1 MTSVEIWKEVIKN
14 IQGEYFM
21 TSGDFNAFIRVLKP
35 VCIKNNTLIVKAP
48 NLFTLNI
55 VVRRFEEHIL
65 KAMKKVTDMELKL
78 IPESEEDEYIKG
90 AEEITPDVIDY
101 VSQIRPD
108 LDPKYTFENFVTCDA
123 NNVAHATAW
132 AISNNPG
139 EIFNPFFIYG
149 KSGIGKTHLM
159 QAIGHKVLEN
169 DNTKKVKYISTES
182 FTNELIFSIKNTKD
196 PEMKSN
202 FKNKYR
208 NLDLLLIDDIQ
219 FLENKDFVQEEFFH
233 TFNALM
239 SKGAQIVMASDR
251 LPKDI
256 KPIEERL
263 VTRFESGIV
272 TDIKMPDKVTRYA
285 ILEKAS
291 QFNKYEVPTEIM
303 WLIAEKVDTNIRE
316 LESAIRRVYL
326 NAQILNIDF
335 KDLNSYSRIVNSV
348 LSDMKIENEKNVP
361 IEPSFILNY
370 VAKKFKIEEKDI
382 VGTDRSSNISLARH
396 ISMYIIRELTE
407 LSYPN
412 IGAYF
417 GKDHTSVIY
426 ACRKMRES
434 TKKDPVLKRNV
445 DKYIRDIKK
454 SYHKWCE

>member
-1 MTSVEIWKEVIKN
+1 MTS
-14 IQGEYFM
+14 
-21 TSGDFNAFIRVLKP
+21 SDFNAFVRVLKP
-35 VCIKNNTLIVKAP
+35 VCIKDNTLIVKAP
-48 NLFTLNI
+48 NLFTLNV

-65 KAMKKVTDMELKL
+65 NAMKKVTDMELKL
-78 IPESEEDEYIKG
+78 IPESDEDEYIKD
-90 AEEITPDVIDY
+90 ADEITPDVIDY
-101 VSQIRPD
+101 VSQIRPE
-108 LDPKYTFENFVTCDA
+108 LDPKFTFENFVTCDA
-123 NNVAHATAW
+123 NNIAHATAW

-159 QAIGHKVLEN
+159 QAIGHRVSDL
-169 DNTKKVKYISTES
+169 DSTKKVKYISTES
-182 FTNELIFSIKNTKD
+182 FTNELILSIKNTKN

-208 NLDLLLIDDIQ
+208 NLDVLLIDDIQ

-251 LPKDI
+251 LPKEI

-434 TKKDPVLKRNV
+434 TNKDPVLKRNV
-445 DKYIRDIKK
+445 DRYIRDIKK
-454 SYHKWCE
+454 SYHK

>member
-1 MTSVEIWKEVIKN
+1 
-14 IQGEYFM
+14 M

-65 KAMKKVTDMELKL
+65 KAMKKVTDMKLKL

-454 SYHKWCE
+454 SYHK

>member
-1 MTSVEIWKEVIKN
+1 MTSVDIWTEVIKK
-14 IQGEYFM
+14 IQSEYFM
-21 TSGDFNAFIRVLKP
+21 SKSDFNAFIRVLRP
-35 VCIKNNTLIVKAP
+35 VCIKENNLVVTAP
-48 NLFTLNI
+48 NLFTLN
-55 VVRRFEEHIL
+55 VVMRRFEDHL
-65 KAMKKVTDMELKL
+65 QKAMNQITDMNLKL
-78 IPESEEDEYIKG
+78 IPESEEDEYIKD
-90 AEEITPDVIDY
+90 ADEITPEIIDY
-101 VSQIRPD
+101 VPQVRPK
-108 LDPKYTFENFVTCDA
+108 LEGKYTFENFVTCDA
-123 NNVAHATAW
+123 NNLAHATAW

-169 DNTKKVKYISTES
+169 DSTKRIQYISTES
-182 FTNELIFSIKNTKD
+182 FTNELIFSIQNTKNPD
-196 PEMKSN
+196 MKAN

-272 TDIKMPDKVTRYA
+272 ADIKMPDKVTRYA
-285 ILEKAS
+285 ILEKTS
-291 QFNKYEVPTEIM
+291 QFNKYVVPSEIM
-303 WLIAEKVDTNIRE
+303 WMIADKIDTNIRE
-316 LESAIRRVYL
+316 LESAIRRVYYQASL
-326 NAQILNIDF
+326 LKIDF
-335 KDLNSYSRIVNSV
+335 NDINSYSKILESV
-348 LSDMKIENEKNVP
+348 LSDMKVENKMNVTIDPLNVIKYIAKRFNIEV
-361 IEPSFILNY
+361 
-370 VAKKFKIEEKDI
+370 KDI
-382 VGTDRSSNISLARH
+382 VGTERSSEISLARH

-407 LSYPN
+407 LSYPS
-412 IGAYF
+412 IGSYF

-434 TKKDPVLKRNV
+434 TKKDGSLKRTI
-445 DKYIRDIKK
+445 DRYIRDIKK
-454 SYHKWCE
+454 LSHN